1 MRSSRPL
8 RMMPTATPP
17 CGRLR
22 VTGPLLNSSRRHG
35 GARQG
40 RRSFDHGFDR
50 PGLRS
55 RRATRWSPSSAGL
68 AACNSPSTL
77 SRRAGGGVARVA
89 SPRAGNSR
97 AWTRRSP
104 DRTTRLPRQPG
115 HRRRRSSPRRFP
127 TRPAARATHR
137 SGRPTNTL
145 TRLGRTE
152 RGSSA
157 HYPARFVYRGNAR
170 VTISTRAI
178 GTRWRSSVTTLSGS
192 PGNARAPVPGGC
204 PRSNRSGSAPTC
216 IRQGISTE

>member
-1 MRSSRPL
+1 MGERVKAGDRLIMGSIVQ
-8 RMMPTATPP
+8 A
-17 CGRLR
+17 CGR
-22 VTGPLLNSSRRHG
+22 
-35 GARQG
+35 AG
-40 RRSFDHGFDR
+40 RRG
-50 PGLRS
+50 G
-55 RRATRWSPSSAGL
+55 RRAPRAWQRATHHRHLGPIQARMG
-68 AACNSPSTL
+68 AC
-77 SRRAGGGVARVA
+77 RAERRVA